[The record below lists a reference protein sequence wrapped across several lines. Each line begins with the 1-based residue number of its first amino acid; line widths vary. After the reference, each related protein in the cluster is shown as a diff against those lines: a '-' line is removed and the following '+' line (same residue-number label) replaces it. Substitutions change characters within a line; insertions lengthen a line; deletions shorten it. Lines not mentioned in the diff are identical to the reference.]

1 MSAKKSTKHLKKGKK
16 LEATKPLTKLSEF
29 HVIKTTNTASP

>member
-1 MSAKKSTKHLKKGKK
+1 MKAKKSTKRLKKGKK

-29 HVIKTTNTASP
+29 HVIKTINNASP

>member
-16 LEATKPLTKLSEF
+16 LEATKHLTKLSDF
-29 HVIKTTNTASP
+29 HVVKGTNTASP